1 MGKEDERQPDL
12 DGTGLTIGLVAARYN
27 RSIVVAMVESA
38 LNALN
43 RCGATPE
50 PVIWVPGS
58 FELPAAAQALASSG
72 RVDAVVCL
80 GCVIKGE
87 TAHFEHVAGAAAN
100 GIMEVALRTG
110 VPCTFGVLTTYD
122 EEQARAR
129 VDKGREAAE
138 AAIEMSRLLR
148 EVRQVGRERSAS

>member
-1 MGKEDERQPDL
+1 MGKEDERRPDL
-12 DGTGLTIGLVAARYN
+12 DGTGLSIGLVAARYN
-27 RSIVVAMVESA
+27 RPIVEAMLESA

-43 RCGATPE
+43 KSGATPE

-72 RVDAVVCL
+72 RVDAIVCL

-87 TAHFEHVAGAAAN
+87 TAHFEHVAGAAAS

-122 EEQARAR
+122 EEQARVR

-138 AAIEMSRLLR
+138 TAIEMSRLLR
-148 EVRQVGRERSAS
+148 KVRRAGRARPAN